1 MLYKGDA
8 MNNKDEF
15 IYYKY
20 NFEFKDQTEIAFE
33 IKLRLS
39 DLSYIKEET
48 GYKPDWTRLEYHQC
62 SNCKLSLEQTAY
74 CPIALNL
81 TNIIPKFQS
90 TLSYEKVFVTV
101 ETMERIY
108 QKNTTIQQALGSM
121 LGILMVTSG
130 CPIMNILRPMVR
142 LHLPF
147 ASLEETVF
155 RSVSSYLLAQYF
167 RNKKK
172 EKTDWEL
179 KELLNAYGEIQIVN
193 TGMAKRLK
201 SISDKDAS
209 ANAIVVLDVFA
220 KELPFSISDGLK
232 NLEYLYSEFM

>member
-1 MLYKGDA
+1 MPCRGDV
-8 MNNKDEF
+8 MKNKYDF
-15 IYYKY
+15 IFYKY
-20 NFEFKDQTEIAFE
+20 SFKFKDQEEIFFE
-33 IKLRLS
+33 IKLKLN

-48 GYKPDWTRLEYHQC
+48 GHKPDWTRLEYHQC
-62 SNCKLSLEQTAY
+62 TNCKLSKVQTAY

-81 TNIIPKFQS
+81 ISIIPKFQS

-101 ETMERIY
+101 ETMERTY
-108 QKNTTIQQALGSM
+108 QKYTTVQQALGSM

-130 CPIMNILRPMVR
+130 CPIMKILRPMVR

-172 EKTDWEL
+172 EKADWDL
-179 KELLNAYGEIQIVN
+179 KELLQAYGEIQIVN

-232 NLEYLYSEFM
+232 NLEYLYHEFI